1 MMKFGAFF
9 VGMAAFMLA
18 ACNPVEVLDETDTL
32 VDRYQAHWNG
42 GRIDPIW
49 IEADEEFRGNVS
61 KAQYAALMT
70 DFQQILGDVKKSERA
85 SFNVNSDNGVT
96 TVKVAMNTQF
106 ANGTGVEKFEF
117 IEREGK
123 MGLKAYHV
131 ESGLLEGYDFSQHD
145 GLADKPADE
154 AAPAE

>member
-1 MMKFGAFF
+1 MKLKAFF
-9 VGMAAFMLA
+9 VGLAAFVLA

-32 VDRYQAHWNG
+32 VDRYHAHWNG

-49 IEADEEFRGNVS
+49 IEADEEFRSNVS
-61 KAQYAALMT
+61 KAQYSALMA
-70 DFQQILGDVKKSERA
+70 DFQQIFGDIKNSERQ

-117 IEREGK
+117 IERDGK

-131 ESGLLEGYDFSQHD
+131 ESGLLEGYDWSQHD
-145 GLADKPADE
+145 GLADRK
-154 AAPAE
+154 AEDTATAE